1 VAIEQIVAALNKMLS
16 ELKSTAASLRGIGV
30 SCGGPLDPHT
40 GVIQAPPNLATWI
53 DVPIVKILATEFGC
67 PVVLEN
73 DANAGAMAE
82 HRYGAGKGTHHM
94 VFLTMGTGLGAGIII
109 HDRLYRGAN
118 DMAGEVGHVRLT
130 QKGPVGYYKAGSV
143 EGWASG
149 GGLAQIAKSVL
160 NDARRNGRKTL
171 LLELP
176 HEQGITAKDVGLAAE
191 KGDAV
196 ARRILTICGR
206 KLGLAL
212 AILVDV
218 LNPERIVIGGLA
230 MRLGDLILEPARQAL
245 RKEALQPAL
254 AACSVVPAMLGER
267 IGDIAALCVAMG
279 GTREDAAAE

>member
-1 VAIEQIVAALNKMLS
+1 M
-16 ELKSTAASLRGIGV
+16 
-30 SCGGPLDPHT
+30 
-40 GVIQAPPNLATWI
+40 
-53 DVPIVKILATEFGC
+53 
-67 PVVLEN
+67 
-73 DANAGAMAE
+73 
-82 HRYGAGKGTHHM
+82 
-94 VFLTMGTGLGAGIII
+94 
-109 HDRLYRGAN
+109 
-118 DMAGEVGHVRLT
+118 
-130 QKGPVGYYKAGSV
+130 
-143 EGWASG
+143 
-149 GGLAQIAKSVL
+149 L

>member
-254 AACSVVPAMLGER
+254 AACRVVPAMLGER